1 MAGLK
6 PRPTIFDKKYECF
19 LNTHYIK
26 NTKIKTK
33 SQEIL
38 KKIMSII
45 DKICELN
52 NKKVLTLY
60 KITY

>member
-6 PRPTIFDKKYECF
+6 PRPTIFDKKYGCF

-26 NTKIKTK
+26 DTKNKSK
-33 SQEIL
+33 SQGIL
-38 KKIMSII
+38 KTFMSTI
-45 DKICELN
+45 DKICEIN